1 MSRRVHRLLLLAAV
15 LSLTGATNVGRASS
29 NEFNYEIVATSLA
42 GRLTNLTHD
51 PAIDTG
57 PAVAS
62 DGRIAFLSSR
72 GGADDLYL
80 MNADGS
86 NVRRVTNGAVDDSGI
101 ALAED
106 LEWSQATW
114 SPRRDQ
120 IAFDGKYFASD
131 PATCLQHCA
140 GWDVLVIGADG
151 NGLTRIAVGARAP
164 AWSPD
169 GRRLAYESGVDSYD
183 AAGSVTITR
192 LDGSG
197 SVQVP
202 ASNIDSEVG
211 PVWSPDG
218 TELAFQAASQGRF
231 WIYTIRADGTQKRR
245 LTTGHNPTWSPDG
258 RRLTFIDNYQLLTI
272 DRNGKGK
279 RRLSHTG
286 QSVLG
291 AAWSPSGGTL
301 AFVVGTTSG
310 CCPVNRRL
318 ETVGADGTHM
328 RVIPGGHVG
337 AQIQATPVWMRDG
350 KRILVTVEYP

>member
-1 MSRRVHRLLLLAAV
+1 MHRLLPLAVV
-15 LSLTGATNVGRASS
+15 LSLVGAADVGRASS
-29 NEFNYEIVATSLA
+29 KEFNLEIGATDLA
-42 GRLTNLTHD
+42 GRQTNLTHN

-72 GGADDLYL
+72 GGADDLYV
-80 MNADGS
+80 MDGDGG
-86 NVRRVTNGAVDDSGI
+86 NVRRVTNGAVDDSGV

-106 LEWSQATW
+106 LAWSQASW
-114 SPRRDQ
+114 SPRGEQ

-140 GWDVLVIGADG
+140 GWDVLVIGSDG
-151 NGLTRIAVGARAP
+151 SELRRIALGARAP

-169 GRRLAYESGVDSYD
+169 GRRLAYESSID
-183 AAGSVTITR
+183 AYYAAASVTITR

-197 SVQVP
+197 SVQVR
-202 ASNIDSEVG
+202 ASNTDSDVG

-218 TELAFQAASQGRF
+218 SEIAFQAAFKARL
-231 WIYTIRADGTQKRR
+231 WIYTVRADGTRKRR

-258 RRLTFIDNYQLLTI
+258 RRLAFIDNYELLTI
-272 DRNGKGK
+272 DRNGEGK
-279 RRLSHTG
+279 RRLSRTG

-291 AAWSPSGGTL
+291 AAWSPKGGTL
-301 AFVVGTTSG
+301 AFVVGTTAG

-318 ETVGADGTHM
+318 ETVSADGTHL
-328 RVIPGGHVG
+328 RIVTRKHAG
-337 AQIQATPVWMRDG
+337 AQIQDNPVWARDG
-350 KRILVTVEYP
+350 KRILITVASP